1 MELSDNI
8 MAERGFDFEYDLLA
22 NVPLNITP
30 FSKGQPQIS
39 LKEKVCNHKFAIPP
53 TEVTKLFMQYFNWIR
68 FQQNFGLS
76 VAF

>member
-1 MELSDNI
+1 

-53 TEVTKLFMQYFNWIR
+53 TEVIKFFI
-68 FQQNFGLS
+68 
-76 VAF
+76 